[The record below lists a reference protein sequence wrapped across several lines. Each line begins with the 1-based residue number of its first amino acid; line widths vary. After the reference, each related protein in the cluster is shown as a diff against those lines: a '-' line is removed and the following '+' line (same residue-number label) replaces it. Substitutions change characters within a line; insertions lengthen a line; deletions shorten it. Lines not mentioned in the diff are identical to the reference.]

1 MMPFR
6 LSAPALLC
14 AALATVMPL
23 PALVEAQT
31 PPNHQLTAWVVGASG
46 ALATAPGYR
55 LQGTLGQPQV
65 IGPTTGLA
73 QRHVAGFWPLL
84 SGPLGASG
92 LLPPAPV
99 DGLRQNTPNPF
110 NPATTI
116 TFSLAREGPAAL
128 VVHDLRGQKVVTLVD
143 GWLPAGAH
151 TAVWTGRDEHGRRVP
166 SGLYFYSLR
175 VGDFQSIRKM
185 MLLK

>member
-1 MMPFR
+1 MTPFR
-6 LSAPALLC
+6 LSAPVFLL
-14 AALATVMPL
+14 AAVAAAMPP
-23 PALVEAQT
+23 PAPVAAQT
-31 PPNHQLTAWVVGASG
+31 PPYQLTASVVGASG
-46 ALATAPGYR
+46 ALATGPGYR

-65 IGPTTGLA
+65 IGPTTGRA
-73 QRHVAGFWPLL
+73 ERHVAGFWPLL

-92 LLPPAPV
+92 LLPPVPV
-99 DGLRQNTPNPF
+99 DALHQNNPNPF

-116 TFSLAREGPAAL
+116 TFSLAREGRAAL
-128 VVHDLRGQKVVTLVD
+128 VVHDVRGQKVVTLVD

-151 TAVWTGRDEHGRRVP
+151 TAVWTGKDDHGRRVP

-175 VGDFQSIRKM
+175 VGDFQSVRKM